1 MEDGTDNMADFDS
14 LLTRFFGCV
23 PTWGDDKLQ
32 ESIADLHEAAML
44 RLKGL
49 AASPE
54 KKACYWQDYVLSE
67 VQMQA
72 VWESVEKGVTAL
84 LAKVEA
90 SLPKPLLVQV
100 TSLHIHTH
108 THTHACAHTHTRTHT
123 HACTHTCTH
132 THTVQCVVGLEVPLT
147 NHTIPTPTDV
157 YSVVPWCCKR
167 GGAFGTLWIASLVC
181 YLHTGL

>member
-1 MEDGTDNMADFDS
+1 MADFDS

-54 KKACYWQDYVLSE
+54 KKACYWQDYILSE

-100 TSLHIHTH
+100 TSLHTHTHTH
-108 THTHACAHTHTRTHT
+108 THTHACAHTHKRTHT
-123 HACTHTCTH
+123 HACTHTRTH
-132 THTVQCVVGLEVPLT
+132 TQYNVLWGLKC
-147 NHTIPTPTDV
+147 HSPTTPFLLLLM
-157 YSVVPWCCKR
+157 SILCSQQ
-167 GGAFGTLWIASLVC
+167 SLARNS
-181 YLHTGL
+181 